1 MSRSPANRNSNSRGA
16 ARLILFGQKRSLS
29 LFCIARVRSVPPSEL
44 LCSLQHRDVGAE
56 GTGMKVTF
64 PVRTTPGS
72 QSQLK
77 NWSLSKVSE
86 QN

>member
-1 MSRSPANRNSNSRGA
+1 MGRSPANRNSGSRE
-16 ARLILFGQKRSLS
+16 LILFGQRASPS
-29 LFCIARVRSVPPSEL
+29 LFCIAHVSSVPPSEL

-56 GTGMKVTF
+56 GTGVKVTI

-77 NWSLSKVSE
+77 KLLSS
-86 QN
+86 